1 MSRVDGTVLAL
12 DFGTTKIGIAV
23 GQTITRTARPLLT
36 LKASKGVPKWEEL
49 DQLLKEWQPVA
60 LVVGRP
66 LHMDGSS
73 QEMTELADGFARKL
87 EGRYH
92 LPLFQVDERLS
103 SHEAETILDE
113 TYGKQG
119 YAPEDVDKL
128 AASLILE
135 GWLQQQ

>member
-1 MSRVDGTVLAL
+1 MNAVDGTVLAL

-23 GQTITRTARPLLT
+23 GQTITRTARPLIT
-36 LKASKGVPKWEEL
+36 LKAKRGVPNWEEL
-49 DQLLKEWQPVA
+49 DQVVKEWQPVA

-66 LHMDGSS
+66 LHMDGTT
-73 QEMTELADGFARKL
+73 QEMTELADAFARKL
-87 EGRYH
+87 QQRYP

-113 TYGKQG
+113 MYGKDR
-119 YAPEDVDKL
+119 YPREDVDKL

-135 GWLQQQ
+135 VWLQQQ